1 MQRIDGTQTIAAN
14 GDDYDSPWKEAI
26 ERNFPEFLAFYFP
39 EAHAGI
45 DWSQEH
51 VFLDKELQAV
61 VQDAELGRRYV
72 DKLVRVTAT
81 AGVETWIYIHIEVQ
95 GTPDTD
101 FAERMFVYNY
111 RLFDRYRKPIAS
123 LAVLADDA
131 PAWKPA
137 SYGFEALGC
146 RHRLDFPIA
155 KLLDLADRED
165 DLLAGSNPFALVT
178 AAHLLTRATRD
189 DMTARFAA
197 KWKLVRLLYERGWER
212 QQVLDPFAVIDWMMR
227 LPADLDQQMWQDIVA
242 FEEKAKMRYVTS
254 VERLYIQQGLE
265 QGLER
270 GRQEGEARTLLRQL
284 ERRFGPVSSSVHER
298 VTAAG
303 LDVLDRWL
311 DRVLDA
317 PTLDAVFD
325 EAHKH

>member
-1 MQRIDGTQTIAAN
+1 MTTN

-26 ERNFPEFLAFYFP
+26 ERSFPEFLAFYFP

-45 DWSQEH
+45 NWSHEH

-61 VQDAELGRRYV
+61 AQDAELGRRYV
-72 DKLVRVTAT
+72 DKLVRVTAA
-81 AGVETWIYIHIEVQ
+81 AGEETWIYIHIEVQ
-95 GTPDTD
+95 GTPEAS

-123 LAVLADDA
+123 LAVLADDV

-137 SYGFEALGC
+137 SYGFQVLGC
-146 RHRLDFPIA
+146 RHRLDFPVA
-155 KLLDLADRED
+155 KLLDLAGRED
-165 DLLAGSNPFALVT
+165 DLLAEGNPFALVT

-189 DMTARFAA
+189 DMPARFAA

-212 QQVLDPFAVIDWMMR
+212 QRILDLFAVIDWMMR
-227 LPADLDQQMWQDIVA
+227 LPGDLERQLWQDIEA

-254 VERLYIQQGLE
+254 VERIGLE
-265 QGLER
+265 KGLQQ
-270 GRQEGEARTLLRQL
+270 GRQEGRQQGEARTLLRLL
-284 ERRFGPVSSSVHER
+284 ERRFGPVSELMQAR
-298 VTAAG
+298 VSAAD
-303 LDVLDRWL
+303 LDSLDQWL

-325 EAHKH
+325 ESVMH